1 MADQELRKLL
11 EQLHSEIENIQSV
24 DDQSQDILRDLGA
37 DINKLLE
44 RSGGSQVELHPSM
57 VKRLEETIVDF
68 ENTNPALS
76 TLIIKIL
83 DTLGG
88 AGI

>member
-11 EQLHSEIENIQSV
+11 EQLHGEIENIQSV

-37 DINKLLE
+37 DINRLLE
-44 RSGGSQVELHPSM
+44 RSESSQVQLHPSM
-57 VKRLEETIVDF
+57 VKRLEDTIVDF
-68 ENTNPALS
+68 EITNPALS